1 METIGQRIKHL
12 REKKELTQKQLA
24 DLVGITEASLSRYEN
39 DLREPKAEIVSR
51 IAKALNTTTDFLL
64 GLHISEEYK
73 KKYNISKQEIK
84 QYKDFIEHAG
94 AFFMDDEIS
103 EDDKE
108 ALFRDISELFWKS
121 KEINK
126 QKYKKR
132 KKE

>member
-39 DLREPKAEIVSR
+39 DLREPKAEILSR
-51 IAKALNTTTDFLL
+51 IAKALDTTTDFLL

-73 KKYNISKQEIK
+73 KKHNISKREIA